1 MEKVRL
7 TITGNMRVAPSVW
20 RMQLEG
26 DVKAIKS
33 PGEFVNIA
41 IDGLYLRR
49 PISVCDKCRN
59 TIILLYKVVGEGT
72 ERMSQMQKGEEL
84 EVLTGL
90 GNGFCTDIDAQR
102 VLLAG
107 GGIGIAPLYWLA
119 KELINKGK
127 EVMAALCFNTGE
139 EVFYAE
145 AFEELG
151 VRVYRVTVDGTF
163 GTKGY
168 VTDLIREKQLS
179 FDYFY
184 GCGPTPM
191 LKALCNST
199 EASGEVSLEARMGCG
214 FGICMGCSIE
224 TSEGFKRICKEGPV
238 FKKEILKW

>member
-26 DVKAIKS
+26 DVKAVKS

-151 VRVYRVTVDGTF
+151 VRDVRVIFRFLWLDGGTRKLESWLRNINFMRRGRLRINWRRFWMRLYRILL
-163 GTKGY
+163 TK
-168 VTDLIREKQLS
+168 LLLFPCRRL
-179 FDYFY
+179 
-184 GCGPTPM
+184 
-191 LKALCNST
+191 
-199 EASGEVSLEARMGCG
+199 
-214 FGICMGCSIE
+214 
-224 TSEGFKRICKEGPV
+224 
-238 FKKEILKW
+238 